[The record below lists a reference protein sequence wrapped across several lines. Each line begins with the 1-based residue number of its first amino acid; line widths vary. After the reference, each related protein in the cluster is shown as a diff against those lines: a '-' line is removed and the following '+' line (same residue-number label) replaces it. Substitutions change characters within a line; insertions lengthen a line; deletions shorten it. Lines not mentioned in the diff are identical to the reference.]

1 MAFDHDKLQTIVSN
15 LISNAIK
22 FTPEGGQ
29 ITVTLRALPDSVDP
43 VQVEVGVRDTGMGIP
58 ADKIDRIFER
68 FYQVD
73 HPDVFTRAGSGIG
86 LAMVQEL
93 VKFIRG
99 SIQVD
104 SISGQGTTFRVTLPY
119 VPPLESL
126 QKHLVEPPQ
135 AATEQLP
142 SVAVADKPSGN
153 NTLPLLLLV
162 EDNPDVL
169 YYIAQCM
176 RNSYRL
182 ITAVN
187 GADGIQKALELVPD
201 IVVSDVMMPEKDGF
215 ELCETLKNTEATSHI
230 PIVLLT
236 ARADF
241 ASRIAGLRRGAD
253 DYLAKPFEPDE
264 LLVRLDNLVRT
275 RRLLQQRFTAMLS
288 APESVEDP
296 VFELENVFLQKIREV
311 VETHL
316 SDADF
321 DMPQLERALG
331 MSHSQVFRKV
341 KALTGHSPSVLIR
354 TIRLHKSREL
364 LKDRSRTIAE
374 VAYEVGFSSP
384 AYFSTMFLEAFG
396 KTPSDFRQM

>member
-1 MAFDHDKLQTIVSN
+1 M
-15 LISNAIK
+15 NA
-22 FTPEGGQ
+22 PGGQ
-29 ITVTLRALPDSVDP
+29 RARLLVVEDEDAQRSIIVDILRGRGYTVAEAPDADAALAHLATALPDLVLCDWKMP
-43 VQVEVGVRDTGMGIP
+43 GRTGGDLLDEV
-58 ADKIDRIFER
+58 
-68 FYQVD
+68 
-73 HPDVFTRAGSGIG
+73 RAR
-86 LAMVQEL
+86 EL
-93 VKFIRG
+93 PCAFIVMTAYG
-99 SIQVD
+99 SIAHV
-104 SISGQGTTFRVTLPY
+104 
-119 VPPLESL
+119 
-126 QKHLVEPPQ
+126 VE
-135 AATEQLP
+135 A
-142 SVAVADKPSGN
+142 
-153 NTLPLLLLV
+153 
-162 EDNPDVL
+162 
-169 YYIAQCM
+169 M
-176 RNSYRL
+176 
-182 ITAVN
+182 
-187 GADGIQKALELVPD
+187 
-201 IVVSDVMMPEKDGF
+201 
-215 ELCETLKNTEATSHI
+215 
-230 PIVLLT
+230 
-236 ARADF
+236 
-241 ASRIAGLRRGAD
+241 RRGAD